1 MQKIQFVSYK
11 QTKSWSKQSWGE
23 DHDNKWKTEDR
34 NQVFNQSRDEDNDDG
49 DAVKDEARHE
59 DRARWGG
66 LVQRLKPNMQ
76 SKDKKE
82 TDNEDVKDDQVCN
95 HNH

>member
-34 NQVFNQSRDEDNDDG
+34 NQVFNQSRDEDDLEG
-49 DAVKDEARHE
+49 GGEAKDEDMVKMKTGAE
-59 DRARWGG
+59 IETKYSIKG
-66 LVQRLKPNMQ
+66 
-76 SKDKKE
+76 KE
-82 TDNEDVKDDQVCN
+82 GNWQWRC
-95 HNH
+95 